1 MPRFNEYSLPDTVQ
15 IWAGTFNLNGRGSGV
30 NEDLTAWLWPNVNRL
45 QQQPGIVAVGF
56 QEIVELSPQQIMSTD
71 PVRRQEWENAVRRTL
86 NDNARRESSGQ
97 YILLRSGQLVGA
109 ALMIFVK
116 ASILPQIKNVEGGV
130 KKVCFLNVSYRGD
143 LKVILKDWHV
153 RHGRKQRSGGHT
165 HGLYGHQHML
175 YYRSLDRRF
184 CQLRRTQP

>member
-1 MPRFNEYSLPDTVQ
+1 MSRFNEYSLPDTVQ

-30 NEDLTAWLWPNVNRL
+30 KEDLAAWLWPDINRL
-45 QQQPGIVAVGF
+45 QQHPGIVAVGF

-86 NDNARRESSGQ
+86 NDNARKHSSGQ

-116 ASILPQIKNVEGGV
+116 ASILHKIKNVEGGV
-130 KKVCFLNVSYRGD
+130 KKVCFSDV
-143 LKVILKDWHV
+143 
-153 RHGRKQRSGGHT
+153 
-165 HGLYGHQHML
+165 
-175 YYRSLDRRF
+175 
-184 CQLRRTQP
+184 